1 MAQSKRGD
9 HQIPVVDIFAGPGGL
24 GEGFSSL
31 ETASGCRRFRIDVS
45 IEKDEFAWRTLHSRA
60 FRRQFEDVV
69 PETYRLALRG
79 EVPIDAAYAQHARQ
93 TAAADAEAIRLEL
106 GAANSSKV
114 VELVRARI
122 AKRSPWVLVGGPPCQ
137 AYSLIGRARN
147 KGNSEY
153 VPEADHRQ
161 KLYVEYLD
169 ILAHAAPDVFVMENV
184 KGLLSAQ
191 FGSQRLFGR
200 IMDDLRSPAKAIER
214 EGRPRPRSAP
224 RYAIHALVP
233 RQSLFDEPADY
244 IVRAE
249 HYGVPQARHRV
260 ILLGIREGAGLGEPG
275 TLVPSAARTVAS
287 AIDDLPRLR
296 SGVSDAPDSWEAWH
310 DVLAKVPAAPWFSDA
325 DAAVQEE
332 IRRAVA
338 QLRRPRADRGAE
350 FLPGTKE
357 SSAVRVSRDAGGYLN
372 HSTRS
377 HMASDLERY
386 LFVSAFGRAAKRSP
400 SLPDF
405 PKALLPSHRSAGD
418 GTDGPAFADR
428 FRVQLAHRPATTVT
442 SHIAKDGH
450 YYIHPDPTQCRSLT
464 VREAARLQTFPEDYF
479 FCGPRTAQYHQ
490 VGNAVPP
497 LLAGQIARIVSDLL
511 K

>member
-1 MAQSKRGD
+1 M
-9 HQIPVVDIFAGPGGL
+9 
-24 GEGFSSL
+24 E
-31 ETASGCRRFRIDVS
+31 
-45 IEKDEFAWRTLHSRA
+45 
-60 FRRQFEDVV
+60 
-69 PETYRLALRG
+69 
-79 EVPIDAAYAQHARQ
+79 AAYAQHERQ
-93 TAAADAEAIRLEL
+93 TAEADAEAIKLEL
-106 GAANSSKV
+106 GAANSMKV
-114 VELVRARI
+114 VELVRERLAN
-122 AKRSPWVLVGGPPCQ
+122 RSPWVLVGGPPCQ

-147 KGNSEY
+147 KGNSDY

-169 ILAHAAPDVFVMENV
+169 LLAHAAPDVFVMENV

-191 FGSQRLFGR
+191 YDSQRLFAR

-214 EGRPRPRSAP
+214 EGRTRPRSVP
-224 RYAIHALVP
+224 RYTIHALVP

-260 ILLGIREGAGLGEPG
+260 ILLGIRGDALLGQP
-275 TLVPSAARTVAS
+275 AALRPAPVRTVAM

-296 SGVSDAPDSWEAWH
+296 SGLSDMPDSWGSWH
-310 DVLAKVPAAPWFSDA
+310 DVLAKVPARAWFSFA
-325 DAAVQEE
+325 GGGVQEV
-332 IRRAVA
+332 IRETVA
-338 QLRRPRADRGAE
+338 QLRRPMAGRGAE
-350 FLPGTKE
+350 FLP
-357 SSAVRVSRDAGGYLN
+357 SRRQNSAVRVSRDAGGYLN

-386 LFVSAFGRAAKRSP
+386 LFVSAFGCVAGRSP
-400 SLPDF
+400 NLQDF
-405 PKALLPSHRSAGD
+405 PRALLPSHRSAGD
-418 GTDGPAFADR
+418 GTSDPAFSDR
-428 FRVQLAHRPATTVT
+428 FRVQLTDRPATTVT

-464 VREAARLQTFPEDYF
+464 VREAARLQTFPDDYF

-497 LLAGQIARIVSDLL
+497 VLAGQIARIVYDLL